1 MKKSQSGFTLVEI
14 AIVLVIVGLLLGAVL
29 KGQELIFN
37 TRVKSTFNMSRE
49 LTAAVSAYQDRYR
62 AMPGDDGQVAARF
75 PAAAV
80 VPTNGNSNG
89 IIDWQTNPCAAG
101 VQAGENC
108 QSFYHLRLGGF
119 ISGTGSESPRSAFS
133 SNVHMVAMSVFITGA
148 PASPAMVLDPA
159 GISHKIMNAIDTSFD
174 DANPATGSVRCQNVA
189 SYNMSTPDA
198 GIGAWCALAM

>member
-62 AMPGDDGQVAARF
+62 ALPGDDGQAATRF
-75 PAAAV
+75 PSAAV

-89 IIDWQTNPCAAG
+89 LINWATNPCAAG

-108 QSFYHLRLGGF
+108 QAFYHLRLGGF
-119 ISGTGSESPRSAFS
+119 ISGNGSESPKSAFS
-133 SNVHMVAMSVFITGA
+133 SNVHMVAMSTFITGA
-148 PASPAMVLDPA
+148 SSSPGMVLDPN
-159 GISHKIMNAIDTSFD
+159 GITHKIMSAIDTSFD
-174 DANPATGSVRCQNVA
+174 DASPATGSVRCQNVA
-189 SYNMSTPDA
+189 SYNMAAPDT

>member
-37 TRVKSTFNMSRE
+37 TRVKSTYNLSRE

-62 AMPGDDGQVAARF
+62 AMPGDDGQAATRF

-80 VPTNGNSNG
+80 LPTNGNSNG
-89 IIDWQTNPCAAG
+89 VIDWQTNPCAAG

-108 QSFYHLRLGGF
+108 QVFYHLRLGGF
-119 ISGTGSESPRSAFS
+119 ISGTGSESPKSAFS
-133 SNVHMVAMSVFITGA
+133 SNVHVVAMSVHITGT
-148 PASPAMVLDPA
+148 PASPGMILDPN
-159 GISHKIMNAIDTSFD
+159 GITHKIMNAIDTSFD
-174 DANPATGSVRCQNVA
+174 DGSPASGSVRCQNLA
-189 SYNMSTPDA
+189 AYNMATPDS
-198 GIGAWCALAM
+198 GIAAWCGLAM